1 MAWRLNPR
9 HPPILFTAQ
18 NRQLMGQ
25 LTKVHKAVLST
36 NRAKIEHRKHHPKPK
51 LNLTSNEYDPIN
63 GSQNDCLIAFLV
75 CGLAF
80 LSFGAGVAQI
90 LLA

>member
-1 MAWRLNPR
+1 
-9 HPPILFTAQ
+9 
-18 NRQLMGQ
+18 MGQ

-51 LNLTSNEYDPIN
+51 LSFASNEYDPIN

-75 CGLAF
+75 TGLAF

-90 LLA
+90 AFA